1 MSTNTTRTWHLGE
14 DPEWPG
20 TFLHPG
26 RIEEC
31 SAPDCGE
38 EAEHLYGLL
47 KELGFAGPVE
57 DLVEAFN
64 TFDQSNQV

>member
-31 SAPDCGE
+31 SAPDCAE
-38 EAEHLYGLL
+38 EAERLYELL
-47 KELGFAGPVE
+47 EKIGFTEPVE
-57 DLVEAFN
+57 DLVGAFN
-64 TFDQSNQV
+64 SVPEHSR